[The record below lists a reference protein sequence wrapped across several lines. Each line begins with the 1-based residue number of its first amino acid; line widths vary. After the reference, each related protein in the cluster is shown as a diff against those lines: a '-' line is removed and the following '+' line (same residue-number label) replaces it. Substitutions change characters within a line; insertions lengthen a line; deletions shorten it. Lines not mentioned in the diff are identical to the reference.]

1 MTRRHRRT
9 SEPAI
14 GEITILDSLST
25 SSSSYNSSPCDSSS
39 YDSSSYS
46 SLSSDDASEEI
57 HFDLSW
63 EELVRDL
70 SLDLAAH
77 KNDDDW
83 AFHQF
88 QPRDDGSA
96 WLNEDDIMP
105 FVMSELPLSCNGDW
119 LDDDDDD
126 DDPIG
131 LALLD
136 DCEDSDSRHDAS
148 STAVKACMP
157 NTSRMKDIRWIELAQ
172 RIEKSVDQRLDRDVL
187 LSLLRASGNPAF
199 FFSAVWCDGSRKEK
213 TTNAYESL

>member
-9 SEPAI
+9 SEPAV

-25 SSSSYNSSPCDSSS
+25 SSSSY
-39 YDSSSYS
+39 DSSSYS
-46 SLSSDDASEEI
+46 SLSSGDANEEI
-57 HFDLSW
+57 YFDLPW
-63 EELVRDL
+63 EELVQGL
-70 SLDLAAH
+70 ALDLAAH
-77 KNDDDW
+77 KNDDDG

-96 WLNEDDIMP
+96 WLNEGDIMP

-119 LDDDDDD
+119 LDDDDNE
-126 DDPIG
+126 PIG

-136 DCEDSDSRHDAS
+136 DCEDSDYRHDAS

-187 LSLLRASGNPAF
+187 FSLLRASGNP
-199 FFSAVWCDGSRKEK
+199 AVWCDGSRKEK

>member
-9 SEPAI
+9 SEPTN

-25 SSSSYNSSPCDSSS
+25 SSSSHDSSS

-57 HFDLSW
+57 HFDLPW
-63 EELVRDL
+63 EELFHGL
-70 SLDLAAH
+70 TLDLAAH

-96 WLNEDDIMP
+96 CLNEGDMMP
-105 FVMSELPLSCNGDW
+105 FVMSELPLSCHGDW

-126 DDPIG
+126 EPIG

-136 DCEDSDSRHDAS
+136 DCEDSDYRHDAS

-157 NTSRMKDIRWIELAQ
+157 NTSRMKDIRWLSLFQ
-172 RIEKSVDQRLDRDVL
+172 RLENSVEQRLDRDVL
-187 LSLLRASGNPAF
+187 FFLLRASGNPA
-199 FFSAVWCDGSRKEK
+199 VWCDDSQKEK
-213 TTNAYESL
+213 TANAYESM

>member
-9 SEPAI
+9 SEPVV

-25 SSSSYNSSPCDSSS
+25 SSSS

-57 HFDLSW
+57 HFDLPW
-63 EELVRDL
+63 EELVHGL
-70 SLDLAAH
+70 ALDLAAH

-96 WLNEDDIMP
+96 WLNEGDIMP

-119 LDDDDDD
+119 LDDDDNE
-126 DDPIG
+126 PIG

-136 DCEDSDSRHDAS
+136 DCEDSDYRHDAS

-157 NTSRMKDIRWIELAQ
+157 HTSRMKDIRWIDLAQ
-172 RIEKSVDQRLDRDVL
+172 RLEKSVQQRLDRDVL
-187 LSLLRASGNPAF
+187 FLLLRASGNPA
-199 FFSAVWCDGSRKEK
+199 VWCDNSPKEK
-213 TTNAYESL
+213 TANVYESL

>member
-9 SEPAI
+9 SETAI

-25 SSSSYNSSPCDSSS
+25 SSSS

-57 HFDLSW
+57 HFDLPW
-63 EELVRDL
+63 KELVHAL
-70 SLDLAAH
+70 ALDLAAH

-83 AFHQF
+83 AFHHF

-96 WLNEDDIMP
+96 WLSEGDIMP

-119 LDDDDDD
+119 LDDDDDE
-126 DDPIG
+126 PIG

-136 DCEDSDSRHDAS
+136 DCEDSDYRHDAS

-157 NTSRMKDIRWIELAQ
+157 NTGRMKDIRWIELAQ
-172 RIEKSVDQRLDRDVL
+172 RLEKSVQQRLDRDAL
-187 LSLLRASGNPAF
+187 FLLLRASGNPA
-199 FFSAVWCDGSRKEK
+199 VWCDDSRKEK
-213 TTNAYESL
+213 TANAYEVL